1 MTKAIETFDRY
12 AREYDAWF
20 DRYVWVYRSEVEALR
35 MLVPLAGKGVE
46 IGVGTGRF
54 SVPFGILTGV
64 EPSRQMATIARSRG
78 ISVYEAMA
86 EKLPFED
93 GGFDYALFITVL
105 CFLDNPLEALREC
118 RRILRPN
125 GKIIIGMLDRDSPLG
140 SEYERQKLGSTF
152 FRHAHFL
159 SVREV
164 VRLLSEVSFTH
175 IRTVQTIFAK
185 PESLTAVEPVRA
197 GHGEGLFVVVSGE
210 KGA

>member
-20 DRYVWVYRSEVEALR
+20 DRYVWAYRSEVEAVR
-35 MLVPLAGKGVE
+35 MFLPRSGTGVE

-54 SVPFGILTGV
+54 SVPLGILIGV
-64 EPSRQMATIARSRG
+64 EPSREMAAIARSRG
-78 ISVYEAMA
+78 ISVYEATA
-86 EKLPFED
+86 ENLPFED
-93 GGFDYALFITVL
+93 GVFDYALLVTVL
-105 CFLDNPLEALREC
+105 CFLDNPPDALREC

-125 GKIIIGMLDRDSPLG
+125 GKIVVGMLDRDSPLG
-140 SEYERQKLGSTF
+140 REYEREKRGSTF

-164 VRLLSEVSFTH
+164 VRLLSEASFT
-175 IRTVQTIFAK
+175 RVQTVQTIFTQ
-185 PESLTAVEPVRA
+185 PESLIAVESVRA

-210 KGA
+210 KAA